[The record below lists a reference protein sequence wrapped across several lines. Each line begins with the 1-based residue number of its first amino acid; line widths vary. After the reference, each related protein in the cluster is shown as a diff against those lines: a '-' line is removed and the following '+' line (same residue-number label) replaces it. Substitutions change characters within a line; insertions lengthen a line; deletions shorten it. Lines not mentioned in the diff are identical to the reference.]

1 MENDERIILTINARG
16 DTTFCVESLKDMS
29 LVQLKDLA
37 YNLNGILLSVVQT
50 IQKGASK

>member
-1 MENDERIILTINARG
+1 MVNDERIILTINAKG

-29 LVQLKDLA
+29 PDQLKDLA

-50 IQKGASK
+50 IQKGVSR